1 MRRSSLLL
9 SICLVFA
16 LAAPVSAAETFRLE
30 TVDFSLT
37 VPGLSDEEI
46 TVETGTGTVSFYH
59 TASRENGGGLIGT
72 LVTVTPRCAVFSP
85 AYTQPAYRI
94 VAMGTDRAFLWR
106 SPGGGVNC
114 GPETLEDFVRA
125 AEALS
130 VEQLR
135 RYLRPAKPDD
145 LPVLRTER
153 HLAYLTAEDGLVR
166 PDDPLTR
173 GELAEILYALLEA
186 DNQRSRYQGPLL
198 RHPGRGPVPGGQL
211 SGQLRH
217 VHRLRRRRLSSG
229 GPGDPGPAGGAA
241 APLPVRPAG
250 GPLR

>member
-16 LAAPVSAAETFRLE
+16 LAAPVSAAGTFRLE

-59 TASRENGGGLIGT
+59 TASRENGGLIGT

-85 AYTQPAYRI
+85 AYTSRRTRI
-94 VAMGTDRAFLWR
+94 GHGDGPGLLVEI
-106 SPGGGVNC
+106 PGGRVKLR
-114 GPETLEDFVRA
+114 PETLEDFVRA

-135 RYLRPAKPDD
+135 RYLRPPSPTTCRCCARNGTWP
-145 LPVLRTER
+145 T
-153 HLAYLTAEDGLVR
+153 
-166 PDDPLTR
+166 
-173 GELAEILYALLEA
+173 
-186 DNQRSRYQGPLL
+186 S
-198 RHPGRGPVPGGQL
+198 
-211 SGQLRH
+211 
-217 VHRLRRRRLSSG
+217 RRRTAWCGRTI
-229 GPGDPGPAGGAA
+229 P
-241 APLPVRPAG
+241 
-250 GPLR
+250 

>member
-16 LAAPVSAAETFRLE
+16 LAAPASAAGTFRLE
-30 TVDFSLT
+30 TADFTLT
-37 VPGLSDEEI
+37 VPGLSDDEV
-46 TVETGTGTVSFYH
+46 TAETGAGTVSFYH

-94 VAMGTDRAFLWR
+94 VVMGTDRAFLWR

-166 PDDPLTR
+166 PDAATR
-173 GELAEILYALLEA
+173 APSAT
-186 DNQRSRYQGPLL
+186 SRTRPSA
-198 RHPGRGPVPGGQL
+198 R
-211 SGQLRH
+211 
-217 VHRLRRRRLSSG
+217 
-229 GPGDPGPAGGAA
+229 
-241 APLPVRPAG
+241 RPAIW
-250 GPLR
+250 PATACSPATPTAPFIRRPR